1 MPAVDNNI
9 VIFMCFPAGL
19 TYVSFFHVIDFF
31 FSSGVVPYNKT
42 HFTTSMQNFV
52 DVLKKKKIT

>member
-31 FSSGVVPYNKT
+31 FFSSGVVPYNKT
-42 HFTTSMQNFV
+42 HFTTSAQNFV
-52 DVLKKKKIT
+52 DV

>member
-31 FSSGVVPYNKT
+31 FPQVWYPTIKPILLLPCRT
-42 HFTTSMQNFV
+42 
-52 DVLKKKKIT
+52 L